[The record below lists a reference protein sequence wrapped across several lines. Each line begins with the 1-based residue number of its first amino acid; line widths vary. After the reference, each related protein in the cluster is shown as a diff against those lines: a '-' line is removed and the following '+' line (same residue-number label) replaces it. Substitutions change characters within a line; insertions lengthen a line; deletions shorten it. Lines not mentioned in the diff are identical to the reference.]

1 MKKKVIPLLIA
12 GTVLLSA
19 CNTDTTEKSAPAT
32 PVVSKADAVAE
43 VNGQYISK
51 KSFDELS
58 QIFAQRSHGQTL
70 PKEKLI
76 EELIQR
82 ELLLQDA
89 VNKKLD
95 QTPEV
100 IAQIESAR
108 KSILSQA
115 ALQNYLQANPVT
127 DEEIQAEYDK
137 SAKGDDSKEYKA
149 RHILVKTEQEA
160 KDLIA
165 KLAAGADFAT
175 LAKENST
182 GPSGAQGGDLGWF
195 SSNQMVAPFSEAV
208 IALEDNKFSTEPVQT
223 QFGWHVILREGV
235 RDRTAPPLEAVKAQL
250 EPFLQRQKIRA
261 MLDNLRNQAKVEIL
275 IPLTEAKPEP
285 AKVETTAQ
293 PEKTQQTT
301 ETSAQSESTEQP
313 EKTAQSTEASPS
325 SETTEQPAQV
335 EAVTAPETEKVEAPQ
350 AETAPAIP
358 QPETT
363 EEPAKVEEPAKAETT
378 TEKK

>member
-1 MKKKVIPLLIA
+1 MKKKVIPLLIVGSA
-12 GTVLLSA
+12 LLSA
-19 CNTDTTEKSAPAT
+19 CNTDQTGASVPAI
-32 PVVSKADAVAE
+32 SKADAIAE

-58 QIFAQRSHGQTL
+58 QVFAQRSHGQAL
-70 PKEKLI
+70 PKDKLI

-100 IAQIESAR
+100 LAQLESAR

-160 KDLIA
+160 KNLIT
-165 KLAAGADFAT
+165 KLAAGADFAS

-250 EPFLQRQKIRA
+250 EPFLQRQKIRNL
-261 MLDNLRNQAKVEIL
+261 LDNLRKQAKVEIL

-285 AKVETTAQ
+285 AKVEATA
-293 PEKTQQTT
+293 K
-301 ETSAQSESTEQP
+301 
-313 EKTAQSTEASPS
+313 TEAV
-325 SETTEQPAQV
+325 EQPAQV
-335 EAVTAPETEKVEAPQ
+335 EATTEQ
-350 AETAPAIP
+350 
-358 QPETT
+358 QQETT
-363 EEPAKVEEPAKAETT
+363 EQPPKADAT

>member
-19 CNTDTTEKSAPAT
+19 CNTNTTEKSAPAA
-32 PVVSKADAVAE
+32 PVVSKADAIAE

-58 QIFAQRSHGQTL
+58 QIFAERSHGQAL

-89 VNKKLD
+89 VNKQLD

-100 IAQIESAR
+100 IAQLESAR

-160 KDLIA
+160 KDLIT
-165 KLAAGADFAT
+165 KLTSGADFAT

-208 IALEDNKFSTEPVQT
+208 IALEDNQFSTEPVQT

-250 EPFLQRQKIRA
+250 EPFLQRQKIRT
-261 MLDNLRNQAKVEIL
+261 MLDNLRKQAKVEIL

-285 AKVETTAQ
+285 AKVEATAKTEPEAQ
-293 PEKTQQTT
+293 PEKTEQTT
-301 ETSAQSESTEQP
+301 EASAQSE
-313 EKTAQSTEASPS
+313 TA
-325 SETTEQPAQV
+325 EQPAQV
-335 EAVTAPETEKVEAPQ
+335 ESATAPQPEKVEEPQ
-350 AETAPAIP
+350 AETAAAP

-363 EEPAKVEEPAKAETT
+363 EEPAKADTT